1 METTRNR
8 SSEMM
13 TNPEN
18 YGKVTI
24 QMQSKRN
31 WYNVLFTLSAIGMI
45 QALVLLP
52 IAIIAY
58 TGGLAGDP
66 DSPGFSLLYN
76 FLSDLGR
83 TVAYSGTSNL
93 ISSLIFNI
101 SLFFT
106 GVLLIPYFIALPKI
120 FQGTREPLWFS
131 IFGSVIGVFFALT
144 FVGASLTPSDLYME
158 THLMFGA
165 LSFISG
171 LPIVVFHTFAI
182 LGSPRFPNRYAV
194 IYIALGVVLSIF
206 LYSIFQTGPSEISLV
221 VTIGQKFVVVSIMLC
236 FLVQSLA
243 AKKIINTSDS

>member
-1 METTRNR
+1 MITIQEY
-8 SSEMM
+8 
-13 TNPEN
+13 
-18 YGKVTI
+18 YGKVVN

-31 WYNVLFTLSAIGMI
+31 WYDVLFTLSIVGMI

-52 IAIIAY
+52 VAIIAY
-58 TGGLAGDP
+58 TGGSIVDP

-83 TVAYSGTSNL
+83 LVAYSGTPNL
-93 ISSLIFNI
+93 ISSLIFNT

-106 GVLLIPYFIALPKI
+106 GVLLIPYFIAHPKI

-131 IFGSVIGVFFALT
+131 ILGSVIGVFFALT
-144 FVGASLTPSDLYME
+144 FVGGALTPSDLYME

-165 LSFISG
+165 LAFVSG

-182 LGSPRFPNRYAV
+182 LGSPSYPNRYAMV
-194 IYIALGVVLSIF
+194 YVALGVVLSLF
-206 LYSIFQTGPSEISLV
+206 LYSIFQAGSTELTLA

-236 FLVQSLA
+236 FLLQSLA
-243 AKKIINTSDS
+243 SRNIIRTSNA

>member
-1 METTRNR
+1 MQTTRNR
-8 SSEMM
+8 FSEMM
-13 TNPEN
+13 TNQEN

-52 IAIIAY
+52 ISIITY
-58 TGGLAGDP
+58 TGGSAVDP
-66 DSPGFSLLYN
+66 NSPGFSLLHN

-83 TVAYSGTSNL
+83 TVAYSSNSNL

-144 FVGASLTPSDLYME
+144 FVGAAFTPSDLYME

-165 LSFISG
+165 LAFVSG

-182 LGSPRFPNRYAV
+182 LSSPIYPNRYAA
-194 IYIALGVVLSIF
+194 IYITLGVVLSIF

-236 FLVQSLA
+236 FLILSLA
-243 AKKIINTSDS
+243 GKKIVNTSDS

>member
-1 METTRNR
+1 MQTTRNR
-8 SSEMM
+8 FSEMM
-13 TNPEN
+13 TNQEN

-52 IAIIAY
+52 ISIIAY

-83 TVAYSGTSNL
+83 TVAYSGNSNL
-93 ISSLIFNI
+93 ISSLIFNT

-106 GVLLIPYFIALPKI
+106 GVLLIPYFIAFPKI

-144 FVGASLTPSDLYME
+144 FVGGALTPSDLLME

-165 LSFISG
+165 LAFISG

-182 LGSPRFPNRYAV
+182 LGSPSYPNRYALV
-194 IYIALGVVLSIF
+194 YLALGIVLILF
-206 LYSIFQTGPSEISLV
+206 LSVIFQPGNIGLSLT
-221 VTIGQKFVVVSIMLC
+221 VTLGQKIVVVSIMLC
-236 FLVQSLA
+236 FLLQSLA
-243 AKKIINTSDS
+243 GRNIVRTSNA

>member
-1 METTRNR
+1 M
-8 SSEMM
+8 
-13 TNPEN
+13 
-18 YGKVTI
+18 TI

-31 WYNVLFTLSAIGMI
+31 WYDVLFTLSVIGMI

-52 IAIIAY
+52 VSIIAY
-58 TGGLAGDP
+58 TGGSAVDP

-83 TVAYSGTSNL
+83 SVAYSGNSNL
-93 ISSLIFNI
+93 ISSLIFNT

-120 FQGTREPLWFS
+120 FQGTREPYWFS
-131 IFGSVIGVFFALT
+131 ILGSVIGVFFALT
-144 FVGASLTPSDLYME
+144 FVGGALTPSDIFME

-165 LSFISG
+165 LAFISG
-171 LPIVVFHTFAI
+171 LPIVIFHTFAI
-182 LGSPRFPNRYAV
+182 LSSPIYPNRYAA

-206 LYSIFQTGPSEISLV
+206 LYSIFQTSPSEISLV

-236 FLVQSLA
+236 FLLQSLA
-243 AKKIINTSDS
+243 GKKIIKASDS